1 MKNLLNR
8 TLLYYSILAFLLLLI
23 SAPVFYWFSEK
34 LYVEDVDEAIMLR
47 KEEFFQNSLPTL
59 KKDDI
64 PTWNRFNRD
73 TYILP
78 DTVKQIK
85 SKIIQQ
91 QFYDTLDHEWEPY
104 RVIYCD
110 IKIEGGNYVLMKRLD
125 LVESEDL
132 IRTTGM
138 LYLIILVVLLSGFII
153 VSKIVSSRLWKPFYQ
168 SLSLIQQFNIEKLR
182 TPEFTATKTK
192 EFQELNEALEN
203 LIAQNI
209 KAFQAQKE
217 FTENA
222 AHELQT
228 PLAVFHSK
236 LDMLLQDTS
245 LTEKQATIIQ
255 QLYEAISKLSRLN
268 KNLLLLAK
276 IENNQFT
283 EKEKIS
289 IANLVNEVLPYFA
302 EQAEEKQIHIKS
314 DIQQDIHIEAVAGLT
329 EILVNNLLLNAIS
342 HNIHNG
348 SIHIQIRDNVLSISN
363 TGSDESLQAAKLFK
377 RFSKGSANPESN
389 GLGLAIVRK
398 IADVNGW
405 TVNYTY
411 CEKYHTFSVKF

>member
-1 MKNLLNR
+1 MKKLVNQ
-8 TLLYYSILAFLLLLI
+8 TLLYYSILAFVLLLI

-47 KEEFFQNSLPTL
+47 KEEFFQNSLRNL
-59 KKDDI
+59 KKNDI

-110 IKIEGGNYVLMKRLD
+110 IKIEDGNYVLMKRLD

-132 IRTTGM
+132 IRTTGF
-138 LYLIILVVLLSGFII
+138 LYLTILFVLLSSFIL

-168 SLSLIQQFNIEKLR
+168 TLSQIEKFNIEEHLLPK
-182 TPEFTATKTK
+182 FTSSTTK
-192 EFQELNEALEN
+192 EFEQLNSVIQK
-203 LIAQNI
+203 LIEQNI
-209 KAFQAQKE
+209 KAFQQQKE

-228 PLAVFHSK
+228 PLAIFQSK
-236 LDMLLQDTS
+236 LDMLLQHPS
-245 LTEKQATIIQ
+245 LTEDQALIIQ
-255 QLYEAISKLSRLN
+255 QLYEAVSRLSRVN

-276 IENNQFT
+276 IENDQFS
-283 EKEKIS
+283 EKENFEVTS
-289 IANLVNEVLPYFA
+289 IIKAVLPYFE
-302 EQAEEKQIHIKS
+302 EQAEDKKLQVQTDFNEPIT
-314 DIQQDIHIEAVAGLT
+314 IQANKGLT
-329 EILVNNLLLNAIS
+329 EILINNLLLNAVR
-342 HNIHNG
+342 HNVENG
-348 SIHIQIRDNVLSISN
+348 RLRIQTVNRQLIISN
-363 TGSDESLQAAKLFK
+363 TGNNEALNPHSIFRRFAK
-377 RFSKGSANPESN
+377 FSEDSHSS
-389 GLGLAIVRK
+389 GLGLAIVKK
-398 IADVNGW
+398 IADLNGW
-405 TVNYTY
+405 ALSYSFN
-411 CEKYHTFSVKF
+411 ENLHIFSLQF